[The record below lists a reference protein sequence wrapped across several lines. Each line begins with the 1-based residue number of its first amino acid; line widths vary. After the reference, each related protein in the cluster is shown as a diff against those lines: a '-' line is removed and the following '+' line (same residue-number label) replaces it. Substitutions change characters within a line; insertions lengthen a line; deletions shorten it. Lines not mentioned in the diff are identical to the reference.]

1 MKEMN
6 QEGVEEVLGMSKKVK
21 SKKIKNFKIL
31 FVILNQFFDA
41 L

>member
-21 SKKIKNFKIL
+21 SKKIKKIKIL